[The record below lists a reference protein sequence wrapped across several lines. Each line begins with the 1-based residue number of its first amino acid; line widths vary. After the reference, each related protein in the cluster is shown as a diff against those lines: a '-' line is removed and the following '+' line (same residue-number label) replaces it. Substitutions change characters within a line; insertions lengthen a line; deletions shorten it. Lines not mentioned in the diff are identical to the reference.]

1 MIASTIVFILLVLLG
16 IVLLCLAAVWIEK
29 KFPGKQYD
37 ERQILARSKAHRLA
51 YWVGFVYSMAVVMI
65 LIYQVDGKKT
75 VEPYLL
81 VLGGV
86 FLQEIVIH
94 TYCLI
99 THAALPLS
107 QNPAPTIAGFI
118 IIGITHVITFW
129 VHYKRYGTMLTV
141 GQSTITYIYLIT
153 GIGFLYLALLHLI
166 QTLRKDGD

>member
-1 MIASTIVFILLVLLG
+1 MIVSTIVIILLLLLG
-16 IVLLCLAAVWIEK
+16 NVLLCFAAVWFEK
-29 KFPGKQYD
+29 KFPGRQYD

-51 YWVGFVYSMAVVMI
+51 YWVGFVYYMVVVMI
-65 LIYQVDGKKT
+65 LIYQVEGTKT

-86 FLQEIVIH
+86 FLQELVIH

-118 IIGITHVITFW
+118 FMGITHILTFW
-129 VHYKRYGTMLTV
+129 VHYKRYGTILTV
-141 GQSTITYIYLIT
+141 GQSTIVYVYLIT

-166 QTLRKDGD
+166 QALRKDGD